1 MARRLGTKLEKSQKL
16 REFGWPGG
24 TTAVSQA
31 SGLVW
36 MNAVSPSLRFGT
48 PAFQLFLVCMRK
60 CLVGIAKRLEM
71 VKVAACRD
79 QNTLRNSR
87 GRQCL
92 VAL

>member
-1 MARRLGTKLEKSQKL
+1 MARRLGTKLEKRQKL

-24 TTAVSQA
+24 TTAMSQA

-36 MNAVSPSLRFGT
+36 VNVVSSSLRLGT

-60 CLVGIAKRLEM
+60 CLVGIAERLEM
-71 VKVAACRD
+71 VKAAACRD

-87 GRQCL
+87 VRECL